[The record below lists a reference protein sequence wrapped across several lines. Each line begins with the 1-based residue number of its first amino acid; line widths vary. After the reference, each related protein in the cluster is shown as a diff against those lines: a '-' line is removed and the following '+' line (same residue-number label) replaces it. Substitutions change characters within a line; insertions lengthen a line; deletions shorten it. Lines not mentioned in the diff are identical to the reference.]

1 MTTSPAPVPSFNSVQ
16 AVQNL
21 GDAPGRPTPSNQPP
35 ASSHGLPEHTVA
47 EIQGCLQG
55 FPQIQ
60 WVKLYGSRALGR
72 HRQGSDIDLAFS
84 APNDCSAELREAL
97 DALPTPYLFD
107 VTHWESLRH
116 EGLRDHIQRA
126 GKLFP

>member
-1 MTTSPAPVPSFNSVQ
+1 MTPSPAPAPSSNSVQ
-16 AVQNL
+16 PVQN
-21 GDAPGRPTPSNQPP
+21 PGEVPGPPTPSHQPP

-47 EIQGCLQG
+47 EIRQCLQR

-60 WVKLYGSRALGR
+60 WVKLFGSRALGSHWR
-72 HRQGSDIDLAFS
+72 GSDIDLAFS
-84 APNDCSAELREAL
+84 APDDCSAQLREAL

>member
-1 MTTSPAPVPSFNSVQ
+1 M
-16 AVQNL
+16 
-21 GDAPGRPTPSNQPP
+21 TPSP
-35 ASSHGLPEHTVA
+35 ASSHGLPEDTVA
-47 EIQGCLQG
+47 EIQGCLQR

-60 WVKLYGSRALGR
+60 WVKLYGSRALGSHWR
-72 HRQGSDIDLAFS
+72 GSDIDLAFS
-84 APNDCSAELREAL
+84 APDDCGAELLEAL

>member
-1 MTTSPAPVPSFNSVQ
+1 MTPTPPPTAQVDSVQ
-16 AVQNL
+16 PVHNP
-21 GDAPGRPTPSNQPP
+21 GESRGCTTAPP
-35 ASSHGLPEHTVA
+35 SHGLPEHTVA

-60 WVKLYGSRALGR
+60 WVKLYGSRALGTHWR
-72 HRQGSDIDLAFS
+72 GSDIDLAFS
-84 APNDCSAELREAL
+84 APDDCSAELREAL

-107 VTHWESLRH
+107 VTHWDSLQH
-116 EGLRDHIQRA
+116 PGLRQHIARA